1 MFFENLIESRISRKK
16 KILKKK
22 EAIKMKFDINTIKLL
37 ENAIKELDECNDAML
52 LENEFD
58 ENLSDY
64 ARAKKVALIALD
76 AIDKFVNDPSERES
90 DFELRNCLSEEDS
103 KYLEE
108 IYNDYYY
115 NLKRYL
121 NEINDYIKEAEK
133 AE

>member
-1 MFFENLIESRISRKK
+1 M
-16 KILKKK
+16 
-22 EAIKMKFDINTIKLL
+22 KMKFDVDTIKLL
-37 ENAIKELDECNDAML
+37 KNAIEELDECNDTML
-52 LENEFD
+52 FEGEFD

-64 ARAKKVALIALD
+64 AKAKKVALIALD
-76 AIDKFVNDPSERES
+76 AIDAYVYDICERGRENDFDLRE
-90 DFELRNCLSEEDS
+90 CLSEEDA

-115 NLKRYL
+115 ALKRYL

>member
-1 MFFENLIESRISRKK
+1 
-16 KILKKK
+16 
-22 EAIKMKFDINTIKLL
+22 MKFDIDTIKLL
-37 ENAIKELDECNDAML
+37 KNAIEELDECNDSML

-58 ENLSDY
+58 ENLNDY
-64 ARAKKVALIALD
+64 AKAKKVALIALN
-76 AIDKFVNDPSERES
+76 AIDRYISNPSEREN
-90 DFELRNCLSEEDS
+90 DFDLRSCLSEEDS

-115 NLKRYL
+115 ALKRYL

>member
-1 MFFENLIESRISRKK
+1 
-16 KILKKK
+16 
-22 EAIKMKFDINTIKLL
+22 MKFDVNTIKRLK
-37 ENAIKELDECNDAML
+37 NAIKELDECNDSML

-76 AIDKFVNDPSERES
+76 AIDKFVNDPSKREN
-90 DFELRNCLSEEDS
+90 DFDLRDCLSEEDA

-108 IYNDYYY
+108 IYNDYYC

-121 NEINDYIKEAEK
+121 NEINDYIKSVE
-133 AE
+133 

>member
-1 MFFENLIESRISRKK
+1 
-16 KILKKK
+16 
-22 EAIKMKFDINTIKLL
+22 MKFDLNTIKLL

-76 AIDKFVNDPSERES
+76 AIDKFVNDPSKREN
-90 DFELRNCLSEEDS
+90 DFDLRDCLSEEDA

-108 IYNDYYY
+108 IYNDYYC

-121 NEINDYIKEAEK
+121 NEINDYIKSVE
-133 AE
+133 